1 MLRTSVAYVL
11 LVFLLTACAQDL
23 TRHNAMRYYDLA
35 LRAEQA
41 KDYAGA
47 KEAYRRALINA
58 RDGEAPQAGISAATY
73 GLGRMTGYT
82 CDYATAEKLL
92 REALELEQTL
102 PNPVPGNLSKRLSE
116 LARLT
121 FDEGKYQDSV
131 AFYEQAL
138 PILEKL
144 GAPRSDPIGYATYL
158 EDYAFAMARNG
169 SDDQAAQVRA
179 KALAIRRANPG
190 KGAQFVPL
198 YYRDVCRVK
207 QSLG

>member
-1 MLRTSVAYVL
+1 MRRTPTGYVL
-11 LVFLLTACAQDL
+11 LAFLLTACAQDL
-23 TRHNAMRYYDLA
+23 NKHNAMRYYNLA

-82 CDYATAEKLL
+82 CEYAAAERLL

-102 PNPVPGNLSKRLSE
+102 PYPVPGNISKRLSE

-144 GAPRSDPIGYATYL
+144 GAPRSDPVGYASYL

-169 SDDQAAQVRA
+169 NENNAAQVRA

-190 KGAQFVPL
+190 KEAQFVPL
-198 YYRDVCRVK
+198 YYRDVCDVNP
-207 QSLG
+207 SLR